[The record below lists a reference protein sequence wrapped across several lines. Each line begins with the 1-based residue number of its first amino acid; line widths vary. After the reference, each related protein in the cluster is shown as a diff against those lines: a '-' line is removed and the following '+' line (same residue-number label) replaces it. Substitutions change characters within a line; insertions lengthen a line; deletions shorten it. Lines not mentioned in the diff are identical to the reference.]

1 MKRWIFPLI
10 VFPALLAACAPQRI
24 APPGATFDRIGQ
36 ELKDAAAHN
45 AARTQKND
53 ALSQAMVPPLQVEAP
68 PAAKPVEPRF
78 DLAVSAAPAAQV
90 FAALASGTKYSM
102 LVPPEVSGSLTL
114 NLKSVT
120 VKEALE
126 AIRDLYGFEFTI
138 RGNRILI
145 QPNTLQTRMF
155 KINYLASRRL
165 STSEMRVTSSS
176 PTQTSGD
183 STQSGG
189 SSSPQNT
196 GNTSQGGARP
206 SDSSRVTTQ
215 ADHDFWNGLNTAL
228 AALIGQEGGRAVIT
242 NPLSGVVLV
251 KAMPSEMR
259 AIENYLKATQL
270 IVERQVMLE
279 AKIVEVELSD
289 GFESGVNWSKFGG
302 NDNRFAVGGAAPGTN
317 LNRGQLATVNA
328 LDASGV
334 PTTVQQVVGG
344 LVSNQNAQVDPGF
357 AGSLVATALGK
368 GFYGLAFQARN
379 FAAMLSFLETQGD
392 LQVLSSPRV
401 ATLNN
406 QKALLKVGSDDYFVT
421 AISGNSSTTTSANGT
436 AAPSIPN
443 ITLTPFFS
451 GVALDV
457 MPQIDDDGAVILHI
471 RPSVSTVVQKDTRI
485 NLGAAGEY
493 NLPLASST
501 VSETDSIVRVQ
512 DGNIVAIGG
521 LMRERQQN
529 DRSGLPGSGRA
540 PVLGTLLGQK
550 SSGYRK
556 SELVILLKPTVIQD
570 ENTWRQD
577 LMDTQTRVQ
586 TFDPRT
592 VTVTP
597 AK

>member
-10 VFPALLAACAPQRI
+10 VLPALLAACAPQRI

-45 AARTQKND
+45 AARAQKND
-53 ALSQAMVPPLQVEAP
+53 ALSQAMVPPLQVDAP
-68 PAAKPVEPRF
+68 PVAKPVEPRF
-78 DLAVSAAPAAQV
+78 DLAVSAAPAPQV
-90 FAALASGTKYSM
+90 FAALVSGTKYSM

-138 RGNRILI
+138 KGNRILI

-165 STSEMRVTSSS
+165 GTSEMRVTSSS
-176 PTQTSGD
+176 VSQAPTTSQQNTATG
-183 STQSGG
+183 SQQGQSNSAQSG
-189 SSSPQNT
+189 SR
-196 GNTSQGGARP
+196 AVE
-206 SDSSRVTTQ
+206 SSRVTTQ
-215 ADHDFWNGLNTAL
+215 TDNDFWSGLNTAL
-228 AALIGQEGGRAVIT
+228 SALVGTEGGRAVIT
-242 NPLSGVVLV
+242 NALSGVVLV

-302 NDNRFAVGGAAPGTN
+302 NNNRFAVGGVTPGAN
-317 LNRGQLATVNA
+317 LGSGRLATVNA
-328 LDASGV
+328 VDASGV
-334 PTTVQQVVGG
+334 PTTVTQVVGG
-344 LVSNQNAQVDPGF
+344 AISNSSAVVEPGF
-357 AGSLVATALGK
+357 AGSMIATALGK
-368 GFYGLAFQARN
+368 GFFGLAFQARD

-392 LQVLSSPRV
+392 VQVLSSPRV

-406 QKALLKVGSDDYFVT
+406 QKALLKVGSDEYFVT
-421 AISGNSSTTTSANGT
+421 AISGNSSTTTSSSGT

-457 MPQIDDDGAVILHI
+457 MPQIDDDGGVILHI
-471 RPSVSTVVQKDTRI
+471 RPSVSVVSQKDKTI
-485 NLGAAGEY
+485 DLGEAGRY

-501 VSETDSIVRVQ
+501 VSETDSVVKVL

-521 LMRERQQN
+521 LMSERQQN
-529 DRSGLPGSGRA
+529 DRAGLPGSGNA
-540 PVLGTLLGQK
+540 PILGSLLGQK
-550 SSGYRK
+550 SSAYRK
-556 SELVILLKPTVIQD
+556 RELVILLKPTVIQD

-577 LMDTQTRVQ
+577 LMETQTRVQ
-586 TFDPRT
+586 TYDPRT
-592 VTVTP
+592 TAPT
-597 AK
+597 K